1 MNTDGI
7 IDPDA
12 LARIRK
18 ENQEKVEFE
27 QLKESILAQICRD
40 WKRTGPIQRTVQNK
54 YYQFDYIVEDC
65 YNRTGNRT
73 LKFLH
78 TGTTIHDHNY
88 YDISYRIKQILG

>member
-1 MNTDGI
+1 M
-7 IDPDA
+7 A
-12 LARIRK
+12 K
-18 ENQEKVEFE
+18 SVFNQEKVDFE

-40 WKRTGPIQRTVQNK
+40 WKSKDPILRTIQNK

-78 TGTTIHDHNY
+78 TGTTIHDYNY
-88 YDISYRIKQILG
+88 YDISYRVKQVLE